1 MIRERL
7 EAQKVK
13 DELLYMIKDYVIHN
27 MPLNK
32 NALLNSL
39 TSVGF
44 TYRVFESDREIFIRE
59 DSKAVLRIDFIYINE
74 HDIKLVFMRS
84 FNSFILSRSKLAYW
98 YYKKFNCYNKE
109 LYGEVQNEI
118 KRR

>member
-1 MIRERL
+1 MAMIREKL
-7 EAQKVK
+7 AIQKRK
-13 DELLYMIKDYVIHN
+13 DELLYIIKDHVIHD

-32 NALLNSL
+32 NALLNGL

-74 HDIKLVFMRS
+74 NDIKLVCMHAFKS
-84 FNSFILSRSKLAYW
+84 FFIRYSKLKHL
-98 YYKKFNCYNKE
+98 YYRKFNCHNKE
-109 LYGEVQNEI
+109 L
-118 KRR
+118 

>member
-1 MIRERL
+1 MIKEKL

-13 DELLYMIKDYVIHN
+13 DELLYIIKDHVIHD

-32 NALLNSL
+32 NALLNGL

-74 HDIKLVFMRS
+74 NDIKLIFMRPFKS
-84 FNSFILSRSKLAYW
+84 FFLRGSKIKYW

-109 LYGEVQNEI
+109 LYGEV
-118 KRR
+118 